1 MQVSLAE
8 RVAVGHQWHGCRIRG
23 IYLTSLSS
31 QSLLLDLAQD
41 IVWLLWSLRLSLY
54 CSLVSKREFPIL
66 HGLCLL
72 LHVEGPSVKALASSM
87 SIEPLQCRCRET
99 GNFRGLE
106 GCRGRD
112 LSAVLSLP
120 FLEAASM

>member
-1 MQVSLAE
+1 M
-8 RVAVGHQWHGCRIRG
+8 
-23 IYLTSLSS
+23 SLSS

-41 IVWLLWSLRLSLY
+41 IVRLLWLLLY
-54 CSLVSKREFPIL
+54 CSLVSKRKFPIL
-66 HGLCLL
+66 HGLCSL
-72 LHVEGPSVKALASSM
+72 LHMEGPCVEALTSSM

-120 FLEAASM
+120 FL